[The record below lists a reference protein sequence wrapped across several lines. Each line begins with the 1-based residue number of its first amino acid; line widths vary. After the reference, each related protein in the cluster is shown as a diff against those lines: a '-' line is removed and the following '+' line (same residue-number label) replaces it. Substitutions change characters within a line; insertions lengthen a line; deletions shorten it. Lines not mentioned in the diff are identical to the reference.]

1 MRSDAR
7 VHDAGGRV
15 TVRVRI
21 PAVLPG
27 FAARVAASAAEVR
40 S

>member
-1 MRSDAR
+1 MRSGATIDS
-7 VHDAGGRV
+7 AGGTV

-27 FAARVAASAAEVR
+27 FAVDVSASAAEVR